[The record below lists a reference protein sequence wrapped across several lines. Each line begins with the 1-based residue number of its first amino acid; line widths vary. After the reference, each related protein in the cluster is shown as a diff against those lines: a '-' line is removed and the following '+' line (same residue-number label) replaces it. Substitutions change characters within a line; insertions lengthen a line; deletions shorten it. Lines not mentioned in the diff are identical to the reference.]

1 MTTIPAIVTEST
13 VSMMLNG
20 QMRTLEMSHPNFE
33 KVRNALKA
41 GATEDAILSLI
52 DVAAAVEDFGEGR
65 VTVEHGVVL
74 YDGNQLH
81 NTMTTRIISMMSEG
95 FNIAPMLLFLENLME
110 NPDFRAVNELYG
122 FLEATDLPI
131 TANGCFRAY
140 KMVTRDYKDHYTGKF
155 DNSIGTVVEMPRNQ
169 VNPDKA
175 STCADGLH
183 FCSQGYLSFYGG
195 GGRTVIVEINPRDV
209 VAIPVDYGN
218 AKGRCCRYTVVGEVE
233 TAADEHVSEDH
244 SFGTSVATVD
254 YDDDN
259 VSGDWVSKDEA
270 ARLLCAYAMDPLGAI
285 RKRISRGT
293 LKTRQTA
300 GDDSQAGETEVQLP

>member
-1 MTTIPAIVTEST
+1 MTIPAIITEST
-13 VSMMLNG
+13 VSVMLDG
-20 QMRTLEMSHPNFE
+20 QMRTLETGHPNYD
-33 KVRNALKA
+33 KVRTALKT

-52 DVAAAVEDFGEGR
+52 DVATAVEDFGEGR

-74 YDGNQLH
+74 YDGNPLH

-95 FNIAPMLLFLENLME
+95 FNITPMLLFLENLME

-140 KMVTRDYKDHYTGKF
+140 KMVTRDWKDHHTGKF
-155 DNSIGTVVEMPRNQ
+155 DNSIGAVVEMPRNQ

-175 STCADGLH
+175 TTCADGLH

-218 AKGRCCRYTVVGEVE
+218 AKGRCCRYTVVGEIE
-233 TAADEHVSEDH
+233 TGKDEHVSEDH
-244 SFGTSVATVD
+244 SFGTSLVTG
-254 YDDDN
+254 YDDE
-259 VSGDWVSKDEA
+259 VESGDWVSKEA
-270 ARLLCAYAMDPLGAI
+270 AAKILCGTAMNPAGAL

-300 GDDSQAGETEVQLP
+300 GETEVQLP